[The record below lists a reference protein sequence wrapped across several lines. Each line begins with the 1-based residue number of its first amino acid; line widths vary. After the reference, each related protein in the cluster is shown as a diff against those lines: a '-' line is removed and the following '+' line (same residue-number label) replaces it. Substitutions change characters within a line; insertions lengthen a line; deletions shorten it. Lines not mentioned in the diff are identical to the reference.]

1 MTSVLIVEDDA
12 DLRVELADY
21 LTSLGY
27 AVQCVGLL
35 SDAEQLMHQSFEL
48 VLLDINLPDGS
59 GMDFC
64 MRLRPYVRAGIVML
78 TGRSEH
84 ALRLQ
89 SLHGGADAYLVKPV
103 DPAELDATLR
113 SVVRRVGHHN
123 YSIVQ
128 VPAMPVQWLVD
139 RVRLTLSG
147 PNAKWCKLNS
157 GESILLGSML
167 QAQGQQIARKD
178 LLEAF
183 DQQGLPTNGRRLE
196 TLISRL
202 RRKVLEEIG
211 LELPIHSVYGQ
222 GYAFRD
228 HARVI

>member
-1 MTSVLIVEDDA
+1 MTSLLIVEDDA

-21 LTSLGY
+21 LTKRGY
-27 AVQCVGLL
+27 TVQCVGLL
-35 SDAEQLMHQSFEL
+35 SEAEQLMHQSFQL

-78 TGRSEH
+78 TGRSERS
-84 ALRLQ
+84 LRIQ
-89 SLHGGADAYLVKPV
+89 GLHGGADAYLVKPV
-103 DPAELDATLR
+103 DPAELHATLQ
-113 SVVRRVGHHN
+113 SVLRRVGHHN

-128 VPAMPVQWLVD
+128 APAMPVQWRVD

-147 PNAKWCKLNS
+147 PNAKWGKLNS
-157 GESILLGSML
+157 GESILLASVL

-183 DQQGLPTNGRRLE
+183 EAQGLPTNGRRLE

-202 RRKVLEEIG
+202 RRKVLEEVN
-211 LELPIHSVYGQ
+211 LELPIHSIYGQ

-228 HARVI
+228 HALVI